1 MAEQMMQ
8 HKADE
13 LAAKQTI
20 PAGYKQTEV
29 GVIPEDW
36 KVDPL
41 GVLINQIEYGS
52 SAKSSSRGRV
62 PVLRMGNLQDGQ
74 IDWGDLVYTNNDYE
88 ISKYELNDGDVLFNR
103 TNSIDLVGKTALYKG
118 IKKAIFAGYLIR
130 IKVDPQCLDARYLNY
145 FLNTPTARKY
155 GLSVVSVGVSQAN
168 INGQKLK
175 SYPIPYP
182 AHVEEQVSIA
192 TALSDTDAL
201 ITGLEQLIAKKQAIK
216 TAAMQQLLTGRTRL
230 PQFALR
236 PDGTPKG
243 YKSSELGQIPEDW
256 EVLAIDDCATKV
268 GSGKTPNGGASVY
281 IDAGRPFVRSQNIGW
296 GKLILDDVAY
306 ISDDIHN
313 TFSGSEIKEGDVL
326 LNITG
331 ASIGRCAITEEYIVG
346 GNVNQHVCI
355 IRLNSVLLNARLLV
369 ELINSRNGQKQIDS
383 YQAGGNRE
391 GLNFQQVRQLKFTVS
406 NSSVEQTAIATI
418 LSDMDNEL
426 NALEQKLAKARDLKQ
441 GMMQQLLT
449 GRIRLPLPQE
459 A

>member
-1 MAEQMMQ
+1 MMEQMMQ
-8 HKADE
+8 E
-13 LAAKQTI
+13 AAGKVI

-29 GVIPEDW
+29 GIIPEDW
-36 KVDPL
+36 TVANLSAITEHSRPISYGIVQTGPLIVNGVPCIRVVDISDGKIKRDNLITTTKEISDSYRRTILKDGDLIIPLRGKVGEVGLVD
-41 GVLINQIEYGS
+41 
-52 SAKSSSRGRV
+52 
-62 PVLRMGNLQDGQ
+62 
-74 IDWGDLVYTNNDYE
+74 GDLVGANLTRGVALIAPQKDYASEFIKQYLSNRSSADRLLSSMNGSALQE
-88 ISKYELNDGDVLFNR
+88 ITIETLRRF
-103 TNSIDLVGKTALYKG
+103 
-118 IKKAIFAGYLIR
+118 
-130 IKVDPQCLDARYLNY
+130 
-145 FLNTPTARKY
+145 
-155 GLSVVSVGVSQAN
+155 
-168 INGQKLK
+168 
-175 SYPIPYP
+175 
-182 AHVEEQVSIA
+182 SIA
-192 TALSDTDAL
+192 LPIDVKEQTAIGNVLSDSDAL
-201 ITGLEQLIAKKQAIK
+201 IDALEQLIAKKQAIK

-230 PQFALR
+230 PQFALC

-331 ASIGRCAITEEYIVG
+331 ASIGRCAITEGYIVG

-391 GLNFQQVRQLKFTVS
+391 GLNFQQVRQLKFAVS

-426 NALEQKLAKARDLKQ
+426 TALEQKLAKARDLKQ

-449 GRIRLPLPQE
+449 GRIRLPLSKE

>member
-1 MAEQMMQ
+1 MMQ
-8 HKADE
+8 GKASE
-13 LAAKQTI
+13 MAATQTI
-20 PAGYKQTEV
+20 PTGYKQTEV
-29 GVIPEDW
+29 GIIPEDW
-36 KVDPL
+36 RVSTVGNEYEIKL
-41 GVLINQIEYGS
+41 GKMLDSVKNRGVPKLFLGNRAVQWGYIDISDLSTVPMSRSDIEMF
-52 SAKSSSRGRV
+52 R
-62 PVLRMGNLQDGQ
+62 LCD
-74 IDWGDLVYTNNDYE
+74 GDLLVCEGGEVGRAAIWNSP
-88 ISKYELNDGDVLFNR
+88 ISECYYQKALHRLRPLHSFNSQLMASLLR
-103 TNSIDLVGKTALYKG
+103 YWADSGFLRNYVTQTSIAHLPREKFMEV
-118 IKKAIFAGYLIR
+118 
-130 IKVDPQCLDARYLNY
+130 PM
-145 FLNTPTARKY
+145 
-155 GLSVVSVGVSQAN
+155 
-168 INGQKLK
+168 
-175 SYPIPYP
+175 PIPPVY
-182 AHVEEQVSIA
+182 EQTAIA
-192 TALSDTDAL
+192 STLCDTDAL
-201 ITGLEQLIAKKQAIK
+201 LTGLEQLIAKKQAIK

-313 TFSGSEIKEGDVL
+313 TFSGSEIKEDDVL

-331 ASIGRCAITEEYIVG
+331 ASIGRCAITEGYIIG

-369 ELINSRNGQKQIDS
+369 GLINSRNGQKQIDS

-391 GLNFQQVRQLKFTVS
+391 GLNFQQVRQLKFAVS

-426 NALEQKLAKARDLKQ
+426 TALEQKLAKARDVKQ

>member
-1 MAEQMMQ
+1 MAEQIMQ
-8 HKADE
+8 ETADKA
-13 LAAKQTI
+13 I

-29 GVIPEDW
+29 GLIPEDW
-36 KVDPL
+36 ALVTIDDVASFSGGSQPAKNFFSSEPKD
-41 GVLINQIEYGS
+41 GYIRLIQIRDYKTSEYETYIP
-52 SAKSSSRGRV
+52 A
-62 PVLRMGNLQDGQ
+62 
-74 IDWGDLVYTNNDYE
+74 
-88 ISKYELNDGDVLFNR
+88 
-103 TNSIDLVGKTALYKG
+103 
-118 IKKAIFAGYLIR
+118 YL
-130 IKVDPQCLDARYLNY
+130 
-145 FLNTPTARKY
+145 ARKLCSEHDIMIGRY
-155 GLSVVSVGVSQAN
+155 GPPIFQILRGISGTYNVALIKTEPKRLIDREYLFYILKTNRLFLLMDMLSQRSS
-168 INGQKLK
+168 GQTGIELPALK
-175 SYPIPYP
+175 AYPIPLP
-182 AHVEEQVSIA
+182 SKQEQIA
-192 TALSDTDAL
+192 ISNVLSDIDAL
-201 ITGLEQLIAKKQAIK
+201 TAGLERLITKKQSVK
-216 TAAMQQLLTGRTRL
+216 TATMQQLLTGRTRL

-296 GKLILDDVAY
+296 GRLILDDVAY

-313 TFSGSEIKEGDVL
+313 TFSGSEIKEDDVL

-391 GLNFQQVRQLKFTVS
+391 GLNFQQVRQLKFAVS

-426 NALEQKLAKARDLKQ
+426 TALEQKLAKARDLKQ

-449 GRIRLPLPQE
+449 GRIRLPLPKE

>member
-8 HKADE
+8 ETAGKA
-13 LAAKQTI
+13 I
-20 PAGYKQTEV
+20 PAGYQQTEV

-36 KVDPL
+36 EATTVGQVTNWLSGGTPNRKREDYWQGDIPWISGSTLKTLELETSDQFLTSEGVEAGSKMAPL
-41 GVLINQIEYGS
+41 DATLLLVRGSALHSEIRAGLVVAPLCFNQDVKALIPNKSIVPRYLTIYLLAMENELLKLVSSAGNSAGVLDTELVKNF
-52 SAKSSSRGRV
+52 KF
-62 PVLRMGNLQDGQ
+62 LQPPKHEQ
-74 IDWGDLVYTNNDYE
+74 
-88 ISKYELNDGDVLFNR
+88 
-103 TNSIDLVGKTALYKG
+103 TA
-118 IKKAIFAGYLIR
+118 I
-130 IKVDPQCLDARYLNY
+130 
-145 FLNTPTARKY
+145 
-155 GLSVVSVGVSQAN
+155 AN
-168 INGQKLK
+168 
-175 SYPIPYP
+175 
-182 AHVEEQVSIA
+182 V
-192 TALSDTDAL
+192 LSDSDAL
-201 ITGLEQLIAKKQAIK
+201 IGALEQLIAKKQAIK
-216 TAAMQQLLTGRTRL
+216 TATMQQLLTGRTRL

-236 PDGTPKG
+236 PDGIPKG
-243 YKSSELGQIPEDW
+243 YKTSELGQIPKDW

-331 ASIGRCAITEEYIVG
+331 ASIGRCAITEGYIVG

-391 GLNFQQVRQLKFTVS
+391 GLNFQQVRQLKFAVS

-426 NALEQKLAKARDLKQ
+426 TALEQKLAKARDLKQ

-449 GRIRLPLPQE
+449 GRIRLPLPKE